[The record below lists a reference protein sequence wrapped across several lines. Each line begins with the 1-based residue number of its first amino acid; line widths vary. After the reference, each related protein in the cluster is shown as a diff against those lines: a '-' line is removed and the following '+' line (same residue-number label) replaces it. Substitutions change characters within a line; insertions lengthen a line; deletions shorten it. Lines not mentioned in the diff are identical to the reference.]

1 MIIRQVLAG
10 LGLLAV
16 LGSSGCASVKAWEKG
31 QLARDD
37 MQAGG
42 PYPMLVMMH
51 EHVFS
56 SKEAS
61 KGGNGVGGGGCGCN

>member
-1 MIIRQVLAG
+1 M
-10 LGLLAV
+10 AV
-16 LGSSGCASVKAWEKG
+16 VCLNTGCAQVKPWEKG

-42 PYPMLVMMH
+42 PYVMAGVMH

-61 KGGNGVGGGGCGCN
+61 RGGNGVGGGGCGCN